1 MSKVYCRW
9 LIVAAACSAVLVH
22 AAPAR
27 SVPAQTVVFLS
38 SEQKVFDTGPHL
50 SLFGYY
56 YGRTGVSLLGLYA
69 GPRWKF
75 GDLGVEFKG
84 GVYGGADLETRAIV
98 NNQIDFSK
106 KHLSVTWFND
116 WYPPDEIY
124 SYLNTMLVFGPLY
137 VGGVADLTYDWSAKG
152 YTTFSEGPS
161 IGLGTKSLYFGTA
174 YLFTNHHSQA
184 IRMTVG
190 LTL

>member
-1 MSKVYCRW
+1 MPNVYRRLLVIACAW
-9 LIVAAACSAVLVH
+9 LTIVSLSR
-22 AAPAR
+22 PAR
-27 SVPAQTVVFLS
+27 AVPAQTVVFLS
-38 SEQKVFDTGPHL
+38 SEQKVLDSGPHL

-56 YGRTGVSLLGLYA
+56 YGRSGVSLLGLYA

-84 GVYGGADLETRAIV
+84 GVYGGPDLETRAIV

-137 VGGVADLTYDWSAKG
+137 VGGVADLTYDWSRTG
-152 YTTFSEGPS
+152 YTTFSEGPT
-161 IGLGTKSLYFGTA
+161 IGIGTKALYFGTA
-174 YLFTNHHSQA
+174 YLFTNHHTTA

-190 LTL
+190 ITL